1 MRGLNGKVA
10 IVTGGAR
17 SIGAAVVREFL
28 LEGASVTIADILVDE
43 GAALAA
49 ELGDNVHFAPT
60 DLRSDE
66 QLQSCVDQTVE
77 KYGRI
82 DFLINAAATY
92 HDKGFDSSR
101 ADWTFTFDVNLFGGV
116 VLFQK
121 AHPYLAQSGAA
132 AVVNFS
138 SESAHAAQ
146 AKRWVYPCTKSAIEE
161 LTRSQALDVAKDN
174 IRVNAVIPGWTW
186 STPIQKA
193 HDQDPDYVDRL
204 AAQFHMN
211 GRIGT
216 AEEVARAVMFLCST
230 DASLITGSMIPVDGG
245 HASLGPQGTLELSP
259 PQ

>member
-1 MRGLNGKVA
+1 MRGINGKVA

-17 SIGAAVVREFL
+17 SIGAAVVKEL
-28 LEGASVTIADILVDE
+28 VQEGASVTIIDVLTDE
-43 GAALAA
+43 GEALAA
-49 ELGDNVHFAPT
+49 ELGEKVLFTQA

-66 QLQSCVDQTVE
+66 QLGHSVDQTVE
-77 KYGRI
+77 KFGGI
-82 DFLINAAATY
+82 DFIINAAASY
-92 HDKGFDSSR
+92 HDKGFDSTR
-101 ADWTFTFDVNLFGGV
+101 ADWMFTFDVNVFGSV
-116 VLFQK
+116 MLLQK
-121 AHPYLAQSGAA
+121 AYPHLARSGAG

-146 AKRWVYPCTKSAIEE
+146 AKRWVYPCTKAAIEE

-186 STPIQKA
+186 STPISKA
-193 HDQDPDYVDRL
+193 HKEKPEWVDQL

-216 AEEVARAVMFLCST
+216 AEEVARAVLFLCST
-230 DASLITGSMIPVDGG
+230 DASLITGSMLPVDGG
-245 HASLGPQGTLELSP
+245 HAALGPQGTLELAP